1 MNERHSATL
10 AHLPAPVRTQ
20 LDLVLDLIHQA
31 FGDQVAMTWLFGSY
45 ARGDFID
52 DRHINEQGALSTYQ
66 SDIDLLLV
74 LDTPLPP
81 GKTNQN
87 ERTLKKLAARV
98 EKLNH
103 ALHDHPDIH
112 HSIHLIHE
120 TLERFNQAL
129 KHSEYFYLDVVNEGI
144 ALVDQAKQKVEP
156 QQMPAHKRREY
167 GIRYFETLFEQI
179 LEFQQ
184 SFEFHYQ
191 RGHKAL
197 AMFNLH
203 QVTENLFKVFLLV
216 TTHYKP
222 RTHKLWAL
230 KDSARQID
238 ERVTGFF
245 PRTTQAEKDEFS
257 LLNSAYVDARYLP
270 EYSIQAPQLD
280 TIAERVQA
288 FEHWVFKTCLTTLD
302 QFVPDAPYSPEYT
315 LAYPLLDMQ
324 KVKSQLLPENIIQ
337 KQEQLLQQ
345 KEQDLA
351 NAKASEAKA
360 QAELAKL
367 KQKLRDAGLD

>member
-1 MNERHSATL
+1 MNTDHSSAL
-10 AHLPAPVRTQ
+10 AHLPIPVRSQ
-20 LDLVLDLIHQA
+20 LDLVLELIQKA
-31 FGDQVAMTWLFGSY
+31 FGEQIAMTWLFGSY

-74 LDTPLPP
+74 LDAPSQP

-87 ERTLKKLAARV
+87 ERALKKLAARV
-98 EKLNH
+98 ENLNQ

-144 ALVDQAKQKVEP
+144 VLIDQAKQRVQP

-167 GIRYFETLFEQI
+167 GIRYFESLFEQI

-230 KDSARQID
+230 KDSAKNID
-238 ERVTGFF
+238 ERVVSFF
-245 PRTTQAEKDEFS
+245 PRTTQDEKDEFA

-270 EYSIQAPQLD
+270 EYSVEAPQLD
-280 TIAERVQA
+280 AIAERVQA

-302 QFVPDAPYSPEYT
+302 QFIPESPYSPHYR
-315 LAYPLLDMQ
+315 LPYPLLDMQ
-324 KVKSQLLPENIIQ
+324 KVRTQLLPENIIH
-337 KQEQLLQQ
+337 KQEQLLRE
-345 KEQDLA
+345 KEADLA
-351 NAKASEAKA
+351 NAKAGEAKA
-360 QAELAKL
+360 LAQLEAL